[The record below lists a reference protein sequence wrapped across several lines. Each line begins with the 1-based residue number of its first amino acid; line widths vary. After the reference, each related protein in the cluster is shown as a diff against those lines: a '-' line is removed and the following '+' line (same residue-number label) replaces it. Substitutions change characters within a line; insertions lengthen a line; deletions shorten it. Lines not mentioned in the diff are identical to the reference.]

1 MLLLYITDRKQF
13 PGDENARQRALL
25 AKIAEAARCGVD
37 FIQLREKDL
46 PARDLEIL
54 ARTARLGTE
63 NREQTTALL
72 INSRSD
78 IALVCGAAGVHLP
91 TDDLSPS
98 EVRKIWAKAGHATQ
112 PLITVSCHS
121 ADEVARAASE
131 QADFAIFAPVF
142 EKKDAPHASPSGLDG
157 LREACR
163 QKIPVLALGGV
174 TLENAR
180 ACVDAGA
187 AGIAAIRLFQENE
200 IADVVRLLKA

>member
-46 PARDLEIL
+46 PARDLEAL
-54 ARTARLGTE
+54 ARAARLRTE
-63 NREQTTALL
+63 NREPPTSL
-72 INSRSD
+72 IVNSRTD
-78 IALVCGAAGVHLP
+78 IALACGAAGVHLP

-121 ADEVARAASE
+121 AHEVARAASE

-142 EKKDAPHASPSGLDG
+142 EKKDAPHASPAGLDG

-163 QKIPVLALGGV
+163 QKTPVLALGGV